1 MKLMQRAMVA
11 RYRMIVALAAITA
24 FAAPALASEASMG
37 TVYGVLAHDT
47 GNAFFYQTGTRT
59 ARPAC
64 ATEDRWV
71 FGITTPTGQAMMATL
86 LTAYATG
93 RNVTIQGTGVC
104 SVWSD
109 TETVQS
115 IQAW

>member
-1 MKLMQRAMVA
+1 MKLVQRAMVA
-11 RYRMIVALAAITA
+11 RYRMIVALAAVTA
-24 FAAPALASEASMG
+24 FAVPAMASQASMG
-37 TVYGVLAHDT
+37 TVYGVMAHDT

-59 ARPAC
+59 TRPTC

-71 FGITTPTGQAMMATL
+71 FGIATPTGQAMMATL

-104 SVWSD
+104 SVWPD

-115 IQAW
+115 IVAW